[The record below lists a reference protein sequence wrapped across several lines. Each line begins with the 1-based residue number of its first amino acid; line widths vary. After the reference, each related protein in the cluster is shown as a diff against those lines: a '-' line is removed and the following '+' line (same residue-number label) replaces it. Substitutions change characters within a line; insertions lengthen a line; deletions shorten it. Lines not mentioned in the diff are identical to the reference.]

1 MATAAVPM
9 KSAAKGI
16 SADAK
21 PFDWEDPFFL
31 DDQLTEEE
39 VAIRDAARD
48 YCQDK
53 LMPRVLEANRHERFD
68 REIMNEF
75 GALGF
80 LGSTLEGYG
89 CAGVN
94 QESYSIIA

>member
-1 MATAAVPM
+1 MATAATPI

-53 LMPRVLEANRHERFD
+53 LMPRVLEANRHES
-68 REIMNEF
+68 
-75 GALGF
+75 
-80 LGSTLEGYG
+80 ST
-89 CAGVN
+89 AR
-94 QESYSIIA
+94 S

>member
-1 MATAAVPM
+1 MSPAATPI

-16 SADAK
+16 SVDAK

-39 VAIRDAARD
+39 VAIRDVARD

-53 LMPRVLEANRHERFD
+53 LFPRVLTAYREERYD
-68 REIMNEF
+68 PEVVREMAVCTIVLHSVASD
-75 GALGF
+75 G
-80 LGSTLEGYG
+80 
-89 CAGVN
+89 
-94 QESYSIIA
+94 

>member
-1 MATAAVPM
+1 MATAATPM

-53 LMPRVLEANRHERFD
+53 LMPRVLLANRNEKFD

-75 GALGF
+75 GALGL
-80 LGSTLEGYG
+80 LGAT
-89 CAGVN
+89 
-94 QESYSIIA
+94 IP